1 MELKQ
6 FMPTGKSLNTEIN
19 SYFVILFRYWYLH
32 LLEVNEDLRTFS
44 HRFHGS
50 SRMSG
55 TTFSLEGEYVGCRK
69 RPPLVERDEQ
79 ITVAPYLIF
88 DVPN

>member
-1 MELKQ
+1 MDQLERVSRKDMQQHNLRNY
-6 FMPTGKSLNTEIN
+6 LNAMCTKVETETEP
-19 SYFVILFRYWYLH
+19 
-32 LLEVNEDLRTFS
+32 EVTKLMKKAS
-44 HRFHGS
+44 
-50 SRMSG
+50 
-55 TTFSLEGEYVGCRK
+55 VGCRE